1 MEIEKVFL
9 LLATQKRGLFFCS
22 QAKVILQ
29 AVDTQAVAS
38 SSISS
43 SLEKA
48 FFVKSTLKLAWTFSC
63 HPITTWTL
71 ENPSSVN
78 RGERSVPLSPPR
90 PQWKE
95 TLFFP
100 MAKQCWWYSN
110 DTAHDLLSGKPESAE
125 NPFWN
130 PLLTWFLLQKFAQFQ
145 NRVKGLVFQ
154 FLLSILLGWDF
165 SSHFQTNQNQR

>member
-78 RGERSVPLSPPR
+78 RGECASLASAATV
-90 PQWKE
+90 KGD
-95 TLFFP
+95 TLFPHGETMLMILQWHRSRFIVRK
-100 MAKQCWWYSN
+100 AWI
-110 DTAHDLLSGKPESAE
+110 SGKSLLKSSPDLVPPSKICTV
-125 NPFWN
+125 PKSSKGISVSVSSLN
-130 PLLTWFLLQKFAQFQ
+130 PLEMRLFKP
-145 NRVKGLVFQ
+145 
-154 FLLSILLGWDF
+154 F
-165 SSHFQTNQNQR
+165 SD